1 MTNRSVTIIG
11 GGISGL
17 VAAFDLQRAGWSVT
31 VHEASDRFGGKIWS
45 SPVGDR
51 MVDAGPDTFLAR
63 VPEGRQL
70 CEDLGLADQLTSPVA
85 PVPAYFHRDGKLHRL
100 PTGTVLGVPTDLDAL
115 AESGLVSPE
124 GVARA
129 ALDLELDA
137 TPIDGDISVGEYF
150 RARMGDEVTNRLIDP
165 MIGGINASDIDRLSL
180 ASASPQI
187 ARAAA
192 SHRSI
197 IEGLR
202 AALAG
207 VGATL
212 GSQKP
217 ADGDTPDP
225 VFFGLPGGIASL
237 TDALVAALADSNLL
251 LNSPITDLAALAA
264 AGSAPDHVIIATPT
278 PAAARLLQTVA
289 PTAADLLDQIEYS
302 SVAQVTI
309 EIAKSAVGESS
320 WQHGL
325 DASGILFPRV
335 DGTIITAATFFS
347 TKWAHYDRPET
358 ALIRMTSGRFG
369 DTRALDLDD
378 DQLVQTLFGE
388 LSSVIDIDGSPI
400 ATRVHRWIDALPQYT
415 PGHAQRVADIG
426 ASLAA
431 EAPNHTLIGAPY
443 QGIGIPACVGLARD
457 VAQQLIDA

>member
-1 MTNRSVTIIG
+1 MTARSATIIG

-17 VAAFDLQRAGWSVT
+17 VAAFDLQRAGWNVT
-31 VHEASDRFGGKIWS
+31 LHEASDRFGGKIWS

-51 MVDAGPDTFLAR
+51 LVDAGPDTFLAR

-85 PVPAYFHRDGKLHRL
+85 PVPAYFHRNGQLHRL

-129 ALDLELDA
+129 ALDLELEA

-150 RARMGDEVTNRLIDP
+150 RARLGDEVTGRLIDP

-202 AALAG
+202 AAQAG

-217 ADGDTPDP
+217 GAGGTPDP
-225 VFFGLPGGIASL
+225 VFYGLPGGIASL
-237 TDALVAALADSNLL
+237 TDSLVAALGESSLHLDS
-251 LNSPITDLAALAA
+251 PVTDL
-264 AGSAPDHVIIATPT
+264 SSVMSDHIIIATPT
-278 PAAARLLQTVA
+278 PSAARLLEPVA
-289 PTAADLLDQIEYS
+289 PTAADLLASIEYS

-309 EIAKSAVGESS
+309 EIPKSAIAASAWE
-320 WQHGL
+320 HGL
-325 DASGILFPRV
+325 DAAGILFPRV
-335 DGTIITAATFFS
+335 DGMIITAATFFS
-347 TKWAHYDRPET
+347 TKWAHYDRPDT

-369 DTRALDLDD
+369 DTRALELSDD
-378 DQLVQTLFGE
+378 ELTATLFGE
-388 LSSVIDIDGSPI
+388 LRSVVEITGDPT

-415 PGHAQRVADIG
+415 PGHAQRVVDIN
-426 ASLAA
+426 AA
-431 EAPNHTLIGAPY
+431 LVAESPNCTVVGAPY
-443 QGIGIPACVGLARD
+443 QGIGIPACIGLARG
-457 VAQQLIDA
+457 VAHQLIDA

>member
-1 MTNRSVTIIG
+1 MSARSVTIIG

-17 VAAFDLQRAGWSVT
+17 VAAFDLQRAGWKVT
-31 VHEASDRFGGKIWS
+31 LHEASDRFGGKIWS

-63 VPEGRQL
+63 VPEGREL
-70 CEDLGLADQLTSPVA
+70 CEELGLADQLTSPVA
-85 PVPAYFHRDGKLHRL
+85 PVPAYFHRDGQLYRL

-129 ALDLELDA
+129 ALDLELEA

-150 RARMGDEVTNRLIDP
+150 RARLGDEVTGRLIDP

-192 SHRSI
+192 THRSI

-202 AALAG
+202 AAQAG

-217 ADGDTPDP
+217 DEGGTPAP
-225 VFFGLPGGIASL
+225 VFYGLPGGIASL
-237 TDALVAALADSNLL
+237 TDALVAALADSELH
-251 LNSPITDLAALAA
+251 LNRPITDLSTIDA
-264 AGSAPDHVIIATPT
+264 DHVIIATPA
-278 PAAARLLQTVA
+278 PAAARLLHSTA
-289 PTAADLLDQIEYS
+289 PTAAALLASIEYS

-309 EIAKSAVGESS
+309 EIPKSAIADSAWE
-320 WQHGL
+320 HGL
-325 DASGILFPRV
+325 DASGILFPRI

-369 DTRALDLDD
+369 DTRALELSDD
-378 DQLVQTLFGE
+378 ELVATLFGE
-388 LSSVIDIDGSPI
+388 LKGVIEIDGDPI
-400 ATRVHRWIDALPQYT
+400 ATRVHRWVDALPQYT
-415 PGHAQRVADIG
+415 PGHAQRVADID
-426 ASLAA
+426 AALAA
-431 EAPNHTLIGAPY
+431 EAPNCSVVGAPY
-443 QGIGIPACVGLARD
+443 QGIGIPACIGLARG
-457 VAQQLIDA
+457 VARQLIDA